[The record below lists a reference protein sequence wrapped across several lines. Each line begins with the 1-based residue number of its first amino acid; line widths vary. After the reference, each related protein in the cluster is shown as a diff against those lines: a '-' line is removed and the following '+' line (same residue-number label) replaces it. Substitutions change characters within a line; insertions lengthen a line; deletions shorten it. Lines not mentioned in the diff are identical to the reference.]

1 MDVFAAIVLMVVMF
15 LVLPVVVI
23 GGTMALLGGS
33 ENLMPGAMRDRAA
46 ARRNGAS
53 EGH

>member
-15 LVLPVVVI
+15 LVFPIVVI
-23 GGTMALLGGS
+23 AATMAILGGS
-33 ENLMPGAMRDRAA
+33 ENMLPGPMRDRAA
-46 ARRNGAS
+46 ARRNGAR